1 MFIGHFA
8 VGFAAK
14 KAAPAVS
21 LGSLFLA
28 CQLADLVW
36 PTLVLAGVERFE
48 IQPGITRV
56 TPLNFVHYPWSH
68 SLVALLLWGAALG
81 LAYKLLRRSAW
92 TAPLVLGALVLSHWV
107 LDVASHRP
115 DMPVTLTGPERLGLG
130 LWNSLPATLA
140 VELALFGIG
149 VAVYQRATAPRDRIG
164 SWAFAGLVAFLLIV
178 YAANFFSPPPP
189 SVAAVVWSAQAMWL
203 LVAWGYWIDRH
214 RIERL
219 TSSRTS
225 SR

>member
-14 KAAPAVS
+14 RTAPTVS

-36 PTLVLAGVERFE
+36 PTLVLAGIERVEIR
-48 IQPGITRV
+48 PGITVV
-56 TPLNFVHYPWSH
+56 TPFDFVSYPWSH

-81 LAYKLLRRSAW
+81 VFYKLLRKSAW
-92 TAPLVLGALVLSHWV
+92 MAPLILVAVVVSHWV
-107 LDVASHRP
+107 LDVVSHRP
-115 DMPVTLTGPERLGLG
+115 DVPLTLTGSQRLG
-130 LWNSLPATLA
+130 LWNSLPATVA
-140 VELALFGIG
+140 VEVILFALGA
-149 VAVYQRATAPRDRIG
+149 AVYQRATAPKDRTG
-164 SWAFAGLVAFLLIV
+164 SLALTGLVAFLLIV
-178 YAANFFSPPPP
+178 YFVNLFSPPPP
-189 SVAAVVWSAQAMWL
+189 SPAAVAWGAQAIWL

-214 RIERL
+214 RMPRPV
-219 TSSRTS
+219 TSSRAS